1 MASDNRGTREYMK
14 DGENGYIC
22 KYDDVSGFLRGIRKI
37 QRQTMDEKEQM
48 AKKCRASVERFDKK
62 YSNKIMRE
70 IYEEVDKRVVM

>member
-1 MASDNRGTREYMK
+1 
-14 DGENGYIC
+14 
-22 KYDDVSGFLRGIRKI
+22 
-37 QRQTMDEKEQM
+37 MDEKEQM